1 MFFFQKCLGM
11 RYGQNDV
18 IQGLCIHYEGFIN
31 WSYSKNCP
39 FGECD
44 NRAESNYSPEF
55 LKGVW
60 VATECPTGF
69 VSGTCLH
76 VIRNTSM

>member
-1 MFFFQKCLGM
+1 M
-11 RYGQNDV
+11 YT
-18 IQGLCIHYEGFIN
+18 YEGFIN
-31 WSYSKNCP
+31 WPYSKKFP

-44 NRAESNYSPEF
+44 NRVESNYSPEF
-55 LKGVW
+55 LRGVW

-76 VIRNTSM
+76 MVRNTFNTESILQPSFYNINISM